1 MTSLISNIPSSIKK
15 RMEYL
20 EDLDRKHRAGN
31 VPADIRLRQV
41 PKETGKFLA
50 IMASLAPAGTYLEI
64 GTSGGYSALWL
75 ALACR
80 KHGRKLITFEI
91 LPQKVSIAR
100 ETLQAAEVEDVV
112 ELVQGDARTYL
123 ENYSEVSFCFL
134 DAEKEMYGECYEKII
149 PNMTTNGFLIADNV
163 ISHKEILGNM
173 VEHALRDER
182 TDSVVVPIGSGLLL
196 CVKR

>member
-1 MTSLISNIPSSIKK
+1 MFDSIPSSMKK

-20 EDLDRKHRAGN
+20 EDLDRKHRTGN

-41 PKETGKFLA
+41 PRETGKFLS
-50 IMASLAPAGTYLEI
+50 IMASLAPSGVYLEI

-80 KHGRKLITFEI
+80 KRRRKLITFEI

-100 ETLQAAEVEDVV
+100 ETFQAAEVEDVV
-112 ELVQGDARTYL
+112 ELTQGDARDYL
-123 ENYSEVSFCFL
+123 NNYRDISFCFL
-134 DAEKEMYGECYEKII
+134 DAEKGMYAECYEKIV
-149 PNMTTNGFLIADNV
+149 PNMTAHGILVADNV
-163 ISHKEILGNM
+163 ISHKEILAEM
-173 VEHALRDER
+173 VEHAIRDQR
-182 TDSVVVPIGSGLLL
+182 VDSMVVPIGSGLLL

>member
-1 MTSLISNIPSSIKK
+1 MFDNIPSSIKK

-20 EDLDRKHRAGN
+20 EGLDRKHRTEN
-31 VPADIRLRQV
+31 VSHQTRLRQV

-80 KHGRKLITFEI
+80 KRGRKLITFEI

-100 ETLQAAEVEDVV
+100 ETFQAAEVEDVV
-112 ELVQGDARTYL
+112 ELVQGDARAYL
-123 ENYSEVSFCFL
+123 DNYSDVSFCFL

-149 PNMTTNGFLIADNV
+149 PKMTSNGFLIADNV
-163 ISHKEILGNM
+163 ISHKEILADM
-173 VEHALRDER
+173 VAHALSDKRV
-182 TDSVVVPIGSGLLL
+182 DSVVVPIGSGLLMS
-196 CVKR
+196 VKK